1 MVIASYAQMCSK
13 CIVSIHCVHMCVYAG
28 QNVLRRTDGKVMQHA
43 SLWVKKKSTLKSG
56 SKFVSFLYTIQI
68 RAPYKAYNSAY
79 QTEKHSISIQNVS
92 ITVVWYLSLALSL
105 K

>member
-43 SLWVKKKSTLKSG
+43 SLWVKKKIYIKVREQVCLIS
-56 SKFVSFLYTIQI
+56 LYYTD
-68 RAPYKAYNSAY
+68 
-79 QTEKHSISIQNVS
+79 
-92 ITVVWYLSLALSL
+92 
-105 K
+105 